1 MEIDPCY
8 FLELCSNQSLLLSGI
23 VWKSILATF
32 WNCVAINPCYFLEL
46 CSNQSLLFLELYGYR
61 SLLLFCIMWKSILA
75 TFLYYVGICQFLLV
89 SFEIVKFLAEFFFP
103 ILTLNLDQNS
113 ILFNFI
119 EIQL

>member
-1 MEIDPCY
+1 M
-8 FLELCSNQSLLLSGI
+8 
-23 VWKSILATF
+23 WKSILATF
-32 WNCVAINPCYFLEL
+32 LYYVEIHPSYFFVLCGNP
-46 CSNQSLLFLELYGYR
+46 

-75 TFLYYVGICQFLLV
+75 TFLYYVGICHLLLV